1 MQRRT
6 GQGATHLDP
15 SSHSHSASLLSRWQ
29 WLPGCPLFQG
39 SKLSLDLGQWP
50 PTPLTPLHNQS
61 HHETLFSQCHICII
75 SILPEPQQL
84 AAQSNEKSAGFC
96 EYWYKATDWQT
107 ECRAILEQI
116 LARARSGLA
125 QFESASVHV
134 LRAQLGGVSCHG
146 PGHPAS
152 SCWVCTECK
161 APATLEPGELDE
173 ITLLSRT
180 RSSLANHWL

>member
-96 EYWYKATDWQT
+96 EYWYKATDWQM
-107 ECRAILEQI
+107 ECCHPGTDPGQGQVRSCTVRVCLC
-116 LARARSGLA
+116 ARSARPVGRGQLPWTW
-125 QFESASVHV
+125 ASCEFLLGVH
-134 LRAQLGGVSCHG
+134 RMQG
-146 PGHPAS
+146 PSHS
-152 SCWVCTECK
+152 
-161 APATLEPGELDE
+161 
-173 ITLLSRT
+173 
-180 RSSLANHWL
+180 